1 MTTASSGRSSGR
13 PATGAITVPVDPARR
28 PDVLLRRRLP
38 DGHQMSPWWMIG
50 SFLVVSVGVLALLN
64 LFPF

>member
-1 MTTASSGRSSGR
+1 MTTASSGRSTGR
-13 PATGAITVPVDPARR
+13 PATGSIAVPVDPARR

-38 DGHQMSPWWMIG
+38 DGHQLSPWWMIG
-50 SFLVVSVGVLALLN
+50 SFLAVSVGVLTLLN